1 MAGKVQFMFYHP
13 AAVLPQIKAG
23 KLRALGASS
32 ARRSM
37 AAPEVPTLA
46 EQGIPD
52 FDLVAWFMLYAP
64 ADMPAAQRERL
75 YQATQAVL
83 AQPEVRD
90 KLVAQGIEPAAM
102 DAAGMARFGTA
113 EIAKW
118 GEAVRRSGAQVD

>member
-1 MAGKVQFMFYHP
+1 M
-13 AAVLPQIKAG
+13 
-23 KLRALGASS
+23 
-32 ARRSM
+32 
-37 AAPEVPTLA
+37 
-46 EQGIPD
+46 
-52 FDLVAWFMLYAP
+52 
-64 ADMPAAQRERL
+64 
-75 YQATQAVL
+75 L